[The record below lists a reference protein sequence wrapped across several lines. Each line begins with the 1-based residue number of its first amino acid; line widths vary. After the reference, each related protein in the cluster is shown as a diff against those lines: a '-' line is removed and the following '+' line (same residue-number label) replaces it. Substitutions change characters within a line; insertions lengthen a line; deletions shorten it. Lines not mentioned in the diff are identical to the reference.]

1 MWENSVLCEDCGS
14 KEESRPWT
22 GRAGKLNLVGTI
34 WVVVCFLLGSG
45 SVFAVEFA
53 GPLVI
58 NYTSGTYQNR
68 LAVQGDCVWIA
79 TEGGLVLIKG
89 NTGQR
94 LKFTPA
100 DWRGAPG
107 AGSVVVDISG
117 GVWGCPSHQHG
128 YFDPGLF
135 QFDGLA
141 WEWNE
146 RPLEGAMYRG
156 LVAAHLASDELGNV
170 WVPLYDRMIRF
181 HGSNWYSWDMAA
193 PSWWAVF
200 DCVAARGGKAW
211 APSGG
216 GSRLFVFEDDDLSWM
231 TLNESIYDIA
241 ADITNGVWL
250 ALPGLLLHFDEGHFR
265 GFELPPETGLSDRGF
280 DVRVDDRNTKW
291 CIKSVGYELWVASLS
306 QDETWAAY
314 GEFTVPVQYVQ
325 DVRFGE
331 DGEAWLMPSRTITY
345 WNDPLGIDAPLLEP
359 SLLRY
364 GAGGLQTFWPS
375 DPLPASSVSDLCIDS
390 RGTVWVAGL
399 WEDYTRED
407 PYASYLCR
415 WDGVEHEI
423 FWPWHREL
431 PNLINCVTPGP
442 DGDVWF
448 GTDEGLYVF
457 DGEEWRQVNDASIT
471 KVKIAPDGQVWI
483 IWCVSEYERRAQRFD
498 GTRWWS
504 AYRPDWSAQELSDVA
519 FDSNGVAW
527 FSCDDRFWD
536 QYEDSTPRNYAG
548 IRSLAA
554 GEATAY
560 ATGAGYD
567 AIAVD
572 QNDVVWATCGW
583 VTEIASGSVTTLLPS
598 GLGGCGAEAPLFVDS
613 QNRKWCQGMQYEA
626 DSYHYQPGLLRID
639 GDEQVRFYST
649 SDGLCSGEVN
659 DIDEDQYGNMW
670 VSTERGVSVLLADGC
685 FYLKA
690 DAESDALKGR
700 ASLSYLGPPTSVD
713 VYVAVQ
719 APSGQIFYV
728 APRGAA
734 PPFPIFYVAFDG
746 STAFLEPGPSYSGP
760 GSIPNTP
767 DMKDLAPPPLPLP
780 DPPDGEGPTGLALF
794 AYPVPYFANVP
805 LPAYGSIDDLVLL
818 NTTLP
823 NEAPAGAYT
832 FHIGLTGP
840 FSIKNVYRTASCPF
854 EVRDD

>member
-1 MWENSVLCEDCGS
+1 
-14 KEESRPWT
+14 
-22 GRAGKLNLVGTI
+22 
-34 WVVVCFLLGSG
+34 
-45 SVFAVEFA
+45 
-53 GPLVI
+53 
-58 NYTSGTYQNR
+58 
-68 LAVQGDCVWIA
+68 
-79 TEGGLVLIKG
+79 
-89 NTGQR
+89 
-94 LKFTPA
+94 
-100 DWRGAPG
+100 
-107 AGSVVVDISG
+107 
-117 GVWGCPSHQHG
+117 
-128 YFDPGLF
+128 
-135 QFDGLA
+135 
-141 WEWNE
+141 
-146 RPLEGAMYRG
+146 
-156 LVAAHLASDELGNV
+156 
-170 WVPLYDRMIRF
+170 
-181 HGSNWYSWDMAA
+181 
-193 PSWWAVF
+193 
-200 DCVAARGGKAW
+200 
-211 APSGG
+211 
-216 GSRLFVFEDDDLSWM
+216 
-231 TLNESIYDIA
+231 
-241 ADITNGVWL
+241 
-250 ALPGLLLHFDEGHFR
+250 
-265 GFELPPETGLSDRGF
+265 
-280 DVRVDDRNTKW
+280 
-291 CIKSVGYELWVASLS
+291 
-306 QDETWAAY
+306 
-314 GEFTVPVQYVQ
+314 
-325 DVRFGE
+325 
-331 DGEAWLMPSRTITY
+331 
-345 WNDPLGIDAPLLEP
+345 
-359 SLLRY
+359 
-364 GAGGLQTFWPS
+364 
-375 DPLPASSVSDLCIDS
+375 
-390 RGTVWVAGL
+390 
-399 WEDYTRED
+399 
-407 PYASYLCR
+407 
-415 WDGVEHEI
+415 
-423 FWPWHREL
+423 
-431 PNLINCVTPGP
+431 
-442 DGDVWF
+442 
-448 GTDEGLYVF
+448 
-457 DGEEWRQVNDASIT
+457 
-471 KVKIAPDGQVWI
+471 
-483 IWCVSEYERRAQRFD
+483 
-498 GTRWWS
+498 RWWS